1 MRVLKKFIMNRH
13 TVVRFFSMGYYTFE
27 ALRYKENIWKWF
39 LKGEPLIKTGITPD
53 LSPQVI
59 KDKTL
64 SVISFCRNS
73 PFKLLLKVYVMCL
86 ILYSIRKFGKTPSDP
101 TRLALRKKCPYSE
114 FFWSSFFRIRTEYG
128 NLLHKSLYSVRMR
141 KNTDQKNSE

>member
-1 MRVLKKFIMNRH
+1 MRVLKKFIMDRH
-13 TVVRFFSMGYYTFE
+13 TVVSFFSMGYYTFE

-39 LKGEPLIKTGITPD
+39 LKSEPLIKIDITPD

-64 SVISFCRNS
+64 SIISFCRNS
-73 PFKLLLKVYVMCL
+73 PFKLLLKVYVMYL
-86 ILYSIRKFGKTPSDP
+86 VLYSIRKFDKTPSDP
-101 TRLALRKKCPYSE
+101 TRLALNKKCPYSE
-114 FFWSSFFRIRTEYG
+114 FFWSTFFRIRTEYG